1 MQKYEKKKNIIIFLN
16 FFIKSKKT
24 YKIILDTF
32 LKSMTGF
39 YARKNETRS
48 QTYDRIYRTDCPIKQ
63 SSIKKCERALA
74 TLKTN
79 YYKREIQLANVTR
92 KKRTYT
98 HKSLNELM
106 NRFKKKN

>member
-1 MQKYEKKKNIIIFLN
+1 
-16 FFIKSKKT
+16 
-24 YKIILDTF
+24 
-32 LKSMTGF
+32 MTGF

-79 YYKREIQLANVTR
+79 YYKREIQLSSVTR

-98 HKSLNELM
+98 HKSLNDLM
-106 NRFKKKN
+106 NRFKIKN

>member
-1 MQKYEKKKNIIIFLN
+1 MV
-16 FFIKSKKT
+16 
-24 YKIILDTF
+24 
-32 LKSMTGF
+32 GF
-39 YARKNETRS
+39 YAKKGETRS